1 MFRVFERETNTFWI
15 SIRSRRCEKREGN
28 TGSLQEF
35 FKKIH
40 VQVLGVFHA
49 VADSY
54 DLMNDAM
61 SAGVHRVWKDYFI
74 AQVHHNFPL
83 TGKYAFMHS
92 YKNQA
97 KWHRNEYSYCWWEF
111 WPNIVCSLYWQK
123 LLYLQMD
130 PGPNTKLLD
139 VAGGT
144 GDIAFRFMNKVCFA
158 FIK

>member
-1 MFRVFERETNTFWI
+1 MQAMFRVFERETNTFWI
-15 SIRSRRCEKREGN
+15 SIRSRRCEKRKGG

-92 YKNQA
+92 YKNTWKQV
-97 KWHRNEYSYCWWEF
+97 E
-111 WPNIVCSLYWQK
+111 
-123 LLYLQMD
+123 
-130 PGPNTKLLD
+130 PGKMTPQ
-139 VAGGT
+139 
-144 GDIAFRFMNKVCFA
+144 
-158 FIK
+158 

>member
-1 MFRVFERETNTFWI
+1 MQAMFRVFERETNTFWI
-15 SIRSRRCEKREGN
+15 SIRSRRCEKGEGN

-74 AQVHHNFPL
+74 AQVHRNFL
-83 TGKYAFMHS
+83 LLGWSS
-92 YKNQA
+92 YL
-97 KWHRNEYSYCWWEF
+97 S
-111 WPNIVCSLYWQK
+111 ITWQRI
-123 LLYLQMD
+123 LNLQMD